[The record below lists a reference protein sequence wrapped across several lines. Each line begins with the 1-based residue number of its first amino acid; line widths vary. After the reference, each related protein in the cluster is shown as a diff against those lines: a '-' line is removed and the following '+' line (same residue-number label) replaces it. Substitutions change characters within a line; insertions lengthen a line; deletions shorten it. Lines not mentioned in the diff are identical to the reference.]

1 LKMLLDA
8 STAVI
13 ELTDNV
19 GLLNVA
25 FGAFVAYATFKN
37 EGKPTK
43 LWETLK
49 NNIIEIRDN
58 VKSTTVSLSKQ
69 DEGVKKILLSQKSLK
84 TLEEQRAYLK
94 KTETEY
100 NEATLGLIHQQ
111 VAAER
116 AKNQVVA
123 VGKSLAMGLVG
134 VLAGMAL

>member
-1 LKMLLDA
+1 MLSAFEQLSTNTLDSNWLKMLIDA

-37 EGKPTK
+37 EGSPTK

-69 DEGVKKILLSQKSLK
+69 DEGVKKILVITKEFKDLRRTKGLS
-84 TLEEQRAYLK
+84 
-94 KTETEY
+94 
-100 NEATLGLIHQQ
+100 
-111 VAAER
+111 
-116 AKNQVVA
+116 
-123 VGKSLAMGLVG
+123 
-134 VLAGMAL
+134 